1 MWLSVA
7 ECERTATEQRRSF
20 SRNTSTREVFVIPN
34 IFIIIIIFSTR
45 PSIREINLANH
56 FTYTLMHKFRSKLN
70 TKGPLGKLQHD
81 NLYIIMH
88 VTCVYRLLHII

>member
-34 IFIIIIIFSTR
+34 IFIIIIIIFSTR
-45 PSIREINLANH
+45 PSIPEINLANC
-56 FTYTLMHKFRSKLN
+56 FTYTHAQISIKAK
-70 TKGPLGKLQHD
+70 
-81 NLYIIMH
+81 Y
-88 VTCVYRLLHII
+88 